1 MITQAI
7 SEQASTLQ
15 ELLAGTCKVYTDP
28 PRALKALAAAEP
40 VAILVDPDISLDGYS
55 QATLEFT
62 VWLAAPGTDTDQA
75 RRFFDTALEALA
87 AIGFDTAR
95 AEMMQ
100 APARSY
106 IAYRITYTTT
116 YTL

>member
-7 SEQASTLQ
+7 TEQQATLQ
-15 ELLAGTCKVYTDP
+15 QLLAGTCEVYTDP

-62 VWLAAPGTDTDQA
+62 IWLAAPGTDTTQA
-75 RRFFDTALEALA
+75 RAFFDRALEALA

-106 IAYRITYTTT
+106 IAYRLTYTTT

>member
-7 SEQASTLQ
+7 TDQQATLQ
-15 ELLAGTCKVYTDP
+15 QLLAGTCEVYTDP

-40 VAILVDPDISLDGYS
+40 VAILTDPDISLEGYS
-55 QATLEFT
+55 QAALEFT
-62 VWLAAPGTDTDQA
+62 IWLAAPGTDTGQA

-106 IAYRITYTTT
+106 IAYRITYTVT